1 MEVIITLVFI
11 GVAIG
16 SFLGEWTTQ

>member
-1 MEVIITLVFI
+1 MEVIITLAFI

-16 SFLGEWTTQ
+16 SMIAEWTTQ